1 MDIKGINQENGIIS
15 AHIAK
20 IAKESQI
27 KALSG
32 KSSDLKEAIEN
43 EEIILILSRIR
54 KENYQKKLELMA
66 ELEVKFDIPYE
77 TPWDR
82 G

>member
-20 IAKESQI
+20 ISKESQI

-77 TPWDR
+77 TP
-82 G
+82 